1 MFPGLLSFLVFW
13 GLKALGPDLGRNAVL
28 THLPGKDEVVQHMC
42 KCRALSVVN
51 GEDPEEGPP
60 TGARSGTPC

>member
-1 MFPGLLSFLVFW
+1 MSVPGRLSFLVFW

-60 TGARSGTPC
+60 AGARSHAS

>member
-1 MFPGLLSFLVFW
+1 MFPGLLSFLVFC
-13 GLKALGPDLGRNAVL
+13 GLKALGPDLAKNAVL
-28 THLPGKDEVVQHMC
+28 THLPGKDEVVQR